1 MKPVTKFT
9 PLHRE
14 RAEAKR
20 ARRRVRNIRQAW
32 QSGYV
37 FNAQEMQP

>member
-1 MKPVTKFT
+1 MRPVTKFT
-9 PLHRE
+9 PMHRE

-20 ARRRVRNIRQAW
+20 ARRRVRNIHLTW

-37 FNAQEMQP
+37 FNAQEMTQ